1 MKHSSRSLYLQISA
15 IVLALSFGAIAH
27 AETPREEI
35 THAYILLAH
44 ADADYDGHKGNAMH
58 ELSAA
63 GKKLG
68 LKLEGAAVENE
79 RQWKSD
85 QKLKE
90 ARRLLKDA
98 REKLESADR
107 TSAADR
113 VDTAIHELDI
123 ALKIK

>member
-1 MKHSSRSLYLQISA
+1 M
-15 IVLALSFGAIAH
+15 VMALSFGAIAH

-44 ADADYDGHKGNAMH
+44 ADADYAGHKGNAMH

-68 LKLEGAAVENE
+68 LKLEGEALVGE

-85 QKLKE
+85 QKLVE

-123 ALKIK
+123 ALKVK